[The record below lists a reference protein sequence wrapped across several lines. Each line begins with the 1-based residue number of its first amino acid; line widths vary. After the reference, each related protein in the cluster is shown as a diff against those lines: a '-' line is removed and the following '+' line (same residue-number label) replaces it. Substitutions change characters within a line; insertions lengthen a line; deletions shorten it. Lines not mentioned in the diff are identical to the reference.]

1 MGLLHALDA
10 TMVRVPAVAAL
21 VFAVFVLRADFATWG
36 LVRLAGEIGGGKVLS
51 HDTAVDL
58 IDRPPAWAA
67 PTICRRDVVL
77 AGGRVSAAVVD
88 SIVAA
93 GDVPR
98 VAPAIAALRI
108 AAERVLDCS
117 PGESLAWA
125 WLAMARNQ
133 DPGGDDEVFRLFE
146 RAQRS
151 APSDLG
157 AIAIRL
163 PEIARALSRR
173 GDRFAPLARADI
185 RTLLADDNAATDAVR
200 IVWPIFAWVGEI
212 ARQEFARIEGSIRRG
227 GLIQTFGVFGV
238 NIAGCPRE
246 SFVDWM
252 YRGQRG
258 SCESGHHIPDFD
270 WHKPRSP

>member
-1 MGLLHALDA
+1 MGLLRALDTA
-10 TMVRVPAVAAL
+10 VVRISAVAAL
-21 VFAVFVLRADFATWG
+21 VFAVFVLRADFATWD
-36 LVRLAGEIGGGKVLS
+36 LVRLAGELGGGKVLP
-51 HDTAVDL
+51 HDTAVEL
-58 IDRPPAWAA
+58 IDRPPAWAV

-88 SIVAA
+88 AIVAA
-93 GDVPR
+93 GDVAR

-133 DPGGDDEVFRLFE
+133 DPGGDDEVFRLFQ
-146 RAQRS
+146 RAQTM

-157 AIAIRL
+157 AIALRL

-185 RTLLADDNAATDAVR
+185 RTLLEAENTATDAAR
-200 IVWPIFAWVGEI
+200 IIWPIFPWVGEI
-212 ARQEFARIEGSIRRG
+212 AQQEFARIEGSIRRG
-227 GLIQTFGVFGV
+227 EMIRTFGVFGV

-246 SFVDWM
+246 NFVDWM

-258 SCESGHHIPDFD
+258 TCESGHHIPDFD